1 MGNDPMPLT
10 NMVSVLTTTLQE
22 ATSEDIV
29 GYIVINLKP
38 YQIRLIKPEFDD
50 PSMPGGV
57 VPIAV
62 SVPPAQEL
70 EDDNHEEIEGD
81 NEPN

>member
-50 PSMPGGV
+50 PTMS
-57 VPIAV
+57 
-62 SVPPAQEL
+62 
-70 EDDNHEEIEGD
+70 EG
-81 NEPN
+81 

>member
-38 YQIRLIKPEFDD
+38 YQIRLIKPDFDD
-50 PSMPGGV
+50 PTMPGGV
-57 VPIAV
+57 VLLAA
-62 SVPPAQEL
+62 SVAPAREL
-70 EDDNHEEIEGD
+70 EDDTHEELEGD

>member
-29 GYIVINLKP
+29 GYIVIHLKP
-38 YQIRLIKPEFDD
+38 YQIRLKNLNLMIQPC
-50 PSMPGGV
+50 
-57 VPIAV
+57 
-62 SVPPAQEL
+62 L
-70 EDDNHEEIEGD
+70 EG
-81 NEPN
+81 

>member
-1 MGNDPMPLT
+1 MPLT

-70 EDDNHEEIEGD
+70 EDDNHKEIEGD
-81 NEPN
+81 IEPN